1 MNQKILLLIGL
12 TFFVALI
19 IFSLIPEKIA
29 SGTIKTIEQGSSAY
43 YEDSPFG
50 FHTSLIRNEY
60 PPYKSAQDLGVKWE
74 RPGLYA
80 FWFLVQ
86 PTQTDIDNGIY
97 HWEKLDE
104 QYKKI
109 PKGLNILGNIAIEP
123 HKKESDIHSFPRSF
137 LPRNLKKYQE
147 FVKKLIDRYD
157 GNGKNDMPNLSN
169 PIKYWQIDNEPPAG
183 KRDYAQFLKITYQAI
198 KEQNPEIKILI
209 GGVPGFPKTYLLNF
223 ELNYK
228 PILQE
233 LNGYGFDIFDFHW
246 YGNATGDYKKM
257 EEVYYIIRQELI
269 NNKFSNPEIWITEM
283 GSYSG
288 KPKYLPFQSEE
299 QQALDLI
306 KRYVYSIALG
316 IKKIFWAW
324 GLMEGFK
331 HDNGYFDHTGLIYDG
346 EFGDDMGRNVKKLA
360 YYTYKLMVDKLE
372 ESNWNKIE
380 TIINGIDNIYAYK
393 FIKKNTGKSIYV
405 LWWDYFDDIGSSKT
419 ITLNV
424 DFTGYAL
431 VTNAIPNA
439 ESGAYLNEND
449 YPNFFETQI
458 KSVIDRKITLTLGK
472 IPVFVEGI
480 KAIRKRR

>member
-228 PILQE
+228 PIL
-233 LNGYGFDIFDFHW
+233 
-246 YGNATGDYKKM
+246 
-257 EEVYYIIRQELI
+257 
-269 NNKFSNPEIWITEM
+269 
-283 GSYSG
+283 
-288 KPKYLPFQSEE
+288 
-299 QQALDLI
+299 
-306 KRYVYSIALG
+306 
-316 IKKIFWAW
+316 
-324 GLMEGFK
+324 
-331 HDNGYFDHTGLIYDG
+331 
-346 EFGDDMGRNVKKLA
+346 
-360 YYTYKLMVDKLE
+360 
-372 ESNWNKIE
+372 
-380 TIINGIDNIYAYK
+380 
-393 FIKKNTGKSIYV
+393 
-405 LWWDYFDDIGSSKT
+405 
-419 ITLNV
+419 
-424 DFTGYAL
+424 
-431 VTNAIPNA
+431 
-439 ESGAYLNEND
+439 
-449 YPNFFETQI
+449 
-458 KSVIDRKITLTLGK
+458 
-472 IPVFVEGI
+472 
-480 KAIRKRR
+480 